1 MKLLLETLSN
11 NTKKHMVIKAYRE
24 QMKDRLDNVVAEY
37 FSDEEISTDEFFADL
52 HESIYDWIHYHQ
64 KFLTK
69 GKEYIKHLEASKPNV
84 TNAAKKDW
92 DDFWEDY

>member
-11 NTKKHMVIKAYRE
+11 NTKKQMVIKAYRE

-69 GKEYIKHLEASKPNV
+69 GREYIKHLESSKPNI